1 MFVRKML
8 ARALPLTALGLA
20 AWCPAYAVE
29 EPIKAD
35 DVYVTATRVEK
46 ELQDVPM
53 SVSVMT
59 SEDIKRSPARTIG
72 ELLQD
77 IPGVEI
83 NNSGGQGFKRISIR
97 GESPNR
103 VLILID
109 GQKLVENKSM
119 DGTPLLIDPSNVERV
134 EVIKGPASVLYGS
147 EAIGGVVNII
157 TKKGGDKPI
166 QGEAS
171 VAYNGASNG
180 FAESLSAF
188 GGMNGFK
195 YRVSGSYSDQG
206 NLRTPDGE
214 APNTSFRQKEG
225 SAFLSYD
232 FSDKFT
238 VGGGVDSFKGSIYS
252 GSMEPGYE
260 NFAVNVPK
268 WQRDKVYA
276 FAEAKNVTP
285 WLPRVRFD
293 AFWQENEKD
302 MHNHIEVDGMPMTQD
317 RYANNKNGQIGASVQ
332 ADWQIGADHY
342 LITGYDINRDTLKAT
357 TRGKATPRGAM
368 SEALAQMK
376 GVYDRMVGVNPGMAA
391 GIKASLEEEID
402 DLFNYTSVAYHKGD
416 MLTNALYAQMESM
429 LPYDFTLNY
438 GVRYT
443 WVQSNMNRADGIK
456 TLGTFGTV
464 NGMDVG
470 TESSSDNSRPVFN
483 VGLTWSGIPDLT
495 LRATFAQGFR
505 APSLQEKYI
514 VSSMGGGTI
523 LPNPGLKPE
532 TSNSYEIGAR
542 YVHEGL
548 SVDVAAFYSDADDY
562 IYNSTINAA
571 EKLSHYVNVS
581 SAKTHGV
588 ELAASYDFENGL
600 TPYVSATWMR
610 RKFDYGTLTTW
621 KTGVPEWSGRAG
633 VRFKHALSEN
643 VDFNADVYGR
653 FSSNSIEE
661 NEEETFHYN
670 NWQTAN
676 VAFGFDFGD
685 EKQYSVTAEVL
696 NLFDKRYRQDDS
708 ILEPGLH
715 ANIKVGMKF

>member
-1 MFVRKML
+1 MCVRKIL

-29 EPIKAD
+29 EPVKAD

-77 IPGVEI
+77 VPGVEI
-83 NNSGGQGFKRISIR
+83 RNSGGQGFKRISIR
-97 GESPNR
+97 GENPNR

-119 DGTPLLIDPSNVERV
+119 DGTPLLIDRSTVERV

-238 VGGGVDSFKGSIYS
+238 VGGGLDSFKGSIHS

-260 NFAVNVPK
+260 NFSVEIPEWK
-268 WQRDKVYA
+268 RDKVNL
-276 FAEAKNVTP
+276 FAEARNLTEY
-285 WLPRVRFD
+285 LARVRFD
-293 AFWQENEKD
+293 AFWQESRKHMINTVD
-302 MHNHIEVDGMPMTQD
+302 VDGMPIKIVNDADNINRQT
-317 RYANNKNGQIGASVQ
+317 GAGLQ
-332 ADWQIGADHY
+332 TDWQMGDSHY
-342 LITGYDINRDTLKAT
+342 LVAGYDYNHDALDADTLASGTLKA
-357 TRGKATPRGAM
+357 M
-368 SEALAQMK
+368 
-376 GVYDRMVGVNPGMAA
+376 GMTMYRDVSRHEGSMDTHA
-391 GIKASLEEEID
+391 
-402 DLFNYTSVAYHKGD
+402 F
-416 MLTNALYAQMESM
+416 YAQMESV

-438 GVRYT
+438 GMRYT
-443 WVQSNMNRADGIK
+443 WVETDMDRAE
-456 TLGTFGTV
+456 GTRTSMG
-464 NGMDVG
+464 
-470 TESSSDNSRPVFN
+470 SSRPKETGSTGSTSESRPVFN
-483 VGLTWSGIPDLT
+483 FGLVWTGIDDLA
-495 LRATFAQGFR
+495 LRATFSQGFR
-505 APSLQEKYI
+505 VANLQERY
-514 VSSMGGGTI
+514 VLSSMGGGTI
-523 LPNPGLKPE
+523 NPNADVDPE
-532 TSNSYEIGAR
+532 TSNNYELGAR
-542 YVHEGL
+542 YDNGRFTL
-548 SVDVAAFYSDADDY
+548 DAALFYNDAKDY
-562 IYNSTINAA
+562 IDNVTIAA
-571 EKLSHYVNVS
+571 AADISEYRNVS
-581 SAKTHGV
+581 SAKTRGL
-588 ELAASYDFENGL
+588 EIAAQYAFDCCF
-600 TPYVSATWMR
+600 TPFASLTWMK
-610 RKFDYGTLTTW
+610 RKFDSGSWETYHVGDPTFT
-621 KTGVPEWSGRAG
+621 GRAG
-633 VRFKHALSEN
+633 LRYERALPKNTLFHADAYARFA
-643 VDFNADVYGR
+643 NASRDDIQEDSGISTITYGGW
-653 FSSNSIEE
+653 
-661 NEEETFHYN
+661 T
-670 NWQTAN
+670 TAN
-676 VAFGFDFGD
+676 FAAGIDFGS
-685 EKQYSVTAEVL
+685 ERQYSVTAEVL
-696 NLFDKRYRQDDS
+696 NIFDKTYQFSDS
-708 ILEPGLH
+708 VYEPGLH
-715 ANIKVGMKF
+715 ANLKFSWRF

>member
-1 MFVRKML
+1 M
-8 ARALPLTALGLA
+8 
-20 AWCPAYAVE
+20 
-29 EPIKAD
+29 
-35 DVYVTATRVEK
+35 
-46 ELQDVPM
+46 
-53 SVSVMT
+53 
-59 SEDIKRSPARTIG
+59 
-72 ELLQD
+72 
-77 IPGVEI
+77 EI
-83 NNSGGQGFKRISIR
+83 RNSGGQGFKRISIR
-97 GESPNR
+97 GENPNR

-238 VGGGVDSFKGSIYS
+238 VGGGLDSFKGSIHS

-260 NFAVNVPK
+260 NFAVDVPK

-293 AFWQENEKD
+293 AFWQKNEKEMTND
-302 MHNHIEVDGMPMTQD
+302 VNTDPAITKMPLVVT
-317 RYANNKNGQIGASVQ
+317 NNADNRNKQLGSSLQMDWAIG
-332 ADWQIGADHY
+332 DNHY
-342 LITGYDINRDTLKAT
+342 LITGYDISYDTLKAD
-357 TRGKATPRGAM
+357 TRASASTSVERILATGI
-368 SEALAQMK
+368 LASAPPFAQHIAAAS
-376 GVYDRMVGVNPGMAA
+376 MAKS
-391 GIKASLEEEID
+391 IP
-402 DLFNYTSVAYHKGD
+402 YTSTAYHEGD
-416 MLTNALYAQMESM
+416 MLTNALYAQMEST
-429 LPYDFTLNY
+429 LPADFTLSY

-443 WVQSNMNRADGIK
+443 WVQSEMKHAEGSK
-456 TLGTFGTV
+456 TNSKGTV
-464 NGMDVG
+464 PYDVG
-470 TESSSDNSRPVFN
+470 TESSSNNSRPVFN
-483 VGLTWSGIPDLT
+483 VGLMWSGIPDLT

-505 APSLQEKYI
+505 VPSLQEKY
-514 VSSMGGGTI
+514 VMSAMGGGTI

-542 YVHEGL
+542 YVHDGL

-562 IYNSTINAA
+562 IYNPTIDADTDT
-571 EKLSHYVNVS
+571 SRYINVS

-588 ELAASYDFENGL
+588 ELAASYDFECGL
-600 TPYVSATWMR
+600 TPYASATWMR

-633 VRFKHALSEN
+633 VRFKHALSET

-653 FSSNSIEE
+653 FSSNSVEKTE
-661 NEEETFHYN
+661 SETTHYN

-676 VAFGFDFGD
+676 VAFGFEFGD
-685 EKQYSVTAEVL
+685 EKQYTVAAEVL

-715 ANIKVGMKF
+715 ANIKVGMRF